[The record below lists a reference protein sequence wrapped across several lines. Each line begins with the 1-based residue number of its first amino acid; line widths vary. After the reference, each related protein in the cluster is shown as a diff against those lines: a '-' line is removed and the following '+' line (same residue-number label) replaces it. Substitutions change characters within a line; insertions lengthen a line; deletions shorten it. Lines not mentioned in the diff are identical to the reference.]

1 MELADMRDLGSRAAR
16 RAGSTPVT
24 RTTSEETYS
33 IPLPWF
39 PKKPGKLHIRKFLLP
54 FQIEPTSLGFDLGG
68 PSRIGV
74 MAARLTLTQEAVVRI
89 HDLEPYMGLIQR

>member
-16 RAGSTPVT
+16 HAGSSPVT

-54 FQIEPTSLGFDLGG
+54 FQIGGFTGILRFGFKRRFGLGLPRRTKGG
-68 PSRIGV
+68 KAIWPPPFG
-74 MAARLTLTQEAVVRI
+74 
-89 HDLEPYMGLIQR
+89 MGDKL

>member
-1 MELADMRDLGSRAAR
+1 MMELADMRDLGSRAAR

-39 PKKPGKLHIRKFLLP
+39 PKEPGKLHIRKFLLP
-54 FQIEPTSLGFDLGG
+54 FQIGELT
-68 PSRIGV
+68 GV
-74 MAARLTLTQEAVVRI
+74 QLLNSQGSPI
-89 HDLEPYMGLIQR
+89 CF